1 MLIAIIFIFRSLLII
16 IPVLVNVAFITLLE
30 RKILGYTQLR
40 KGPNK
45 VGMVGLPQPFNDAIK
60 LFTKEAVFPSLRN
73 SRMFLLRPAV
83 GIGLALLIWNVI
95 PYYGS
100 LNSISLG
107 LVFVYIILRINIYPL
122 MVSGWSSNRNYASI
136 GALRGVAQTV
146 SYEVRF
152 ALLILFFLIS
162 GEVIRLT
169 GLMAQNV
176 YWFKFLLFVPIIA
189 LWLITCLAETNRT
202 PFDFAEGESE
212 LVSGFNV
219 EYGAFGFALIF
230 IAEYARI
237 YFISSLFVIVFLS
250 SLINC
255 FLYFT
260 IRTVLVFIW
269 VWVRTTLPRYRYDM
283 LINLAWCRF
292 LPVALALCVY
302 ASVLG

>member
-1 MLIAIIFIFRSLLII
+1 MGILLIPI
-16 IPVLVNVAFITLLE
+16 LINVAFITLLE
-30 RKILGYTQLR
+30 RKILGYSQLR

-45 VGMVGLPQPFNDAIK
+45 VRIIGIAQPFNDAIK
-60 LFTKEAVFPSLRN
+60 LFTKEIVYPKLSNIFQYLASPFCGLMIVLVTCILIPFKEIILPSRITVVFL
-73 SRMFLLRPAV
+73 
-83 GIGLALLIWNVI
+83 
-95 PYYGS
+95 
-100 LNSISLG
+100 
-107 LVFVYIILRINIYPL
+107 YIIIRINIYPVL
-122 MVSGWSSNRNYASI
+122 ISGWASNSKYALI
-136 GALRGVAQTV
+136 GALRAVAQTV
-146 SYEVRF
+146 SYEVCL
-152 ALLILFFLIS
+152 ALILMFYLCLV
-162 GEVIRLT
+162 GRIRIIMI
-169 GLMAQNV
+169 MARNRV
-176 YWFKFLLFVPIIA
+176 WNKIIILLPVVGI
-189 LWLITCLAETNRT
+189 WLITCLAETNRT

-283 LINLAWCRF
+283 LIN
-292 LPVALALCVY
+292 
-302 ASVLG
+302 